1 MSSPFTA
8 LFESL
13 HSAWIDEL
21 TERFPEPKP
30 ELGMPMRF
38 SELKAPVT
46 GLAQVVRVDVEIGG
60 KKGVAL
66 LALSQEAASNLG
78 CDSQSLWEAL
88 AARSQR
94 EFEFRKVQPILGQPQ
109 VFRDEGWATK
119 KPEGFSRLIW
129 VPVSLDGAACFL
141 GVGA

>member
-21 TERFPEPKP
+21 TERFPDPKP

-38 SELKAPVT
+38 SELAAPVA
-46 GLAQVVRVDVEIGG
+46 GLAQVVRVEVEIGG

-66 LALSQEAASNLG
+66 LALSQKAMEKLG
-78 CDSQSLWEAL
+78 CSGAELWGAL
-88 AARSQR
+88 GERAQK
-94 EFEFRKVQPILGQPQ
+94 EFAFRGIRPTLSKAGQYSGEDWTLG
-109 VFRDEGWATK
+109 

-129 VPVSLDGAACFL
+129 VPVSLDGSACFL